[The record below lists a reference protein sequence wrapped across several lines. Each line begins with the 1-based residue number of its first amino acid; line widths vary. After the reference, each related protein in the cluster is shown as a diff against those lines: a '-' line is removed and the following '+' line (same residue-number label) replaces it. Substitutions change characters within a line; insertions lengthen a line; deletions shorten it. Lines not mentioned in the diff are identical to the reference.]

1 MKRIKVIVPIPMDEA
16 GVSGRAKQL
25 LTDTVR
31 TGFQPEFDGVS
42 SSAALA
48 DFTDNEGN
56 GRTSASV
63 VTESAAY
70 DEGMALLNNRN
81 PWRVRDGKF
90 QEVYV
95 YMRGAN
101 VLV

>member
-1 MKRIKVIVPIPMDEA
+1 MKRIKVIVPIPMDEV
-16 GVSGRAKQL
+16 GVSDQAKQL
-25 LTDTVR
+25 HTDTVR
-31 TGFQPEFDGVS
+31 TGFQPVFDGVS

-48 DFTDNEGN
+48 DFTGNDGN
-56 GRTSASV
+56 GRIAASV
-63 VTESAAY
+63 VTESAGY

-81 PWRVRDGKF
+81 SWRVRDGKF

-101 VLV
+101 VLL